1 MYGIGNNLF
10 QQYPQQY
17 PQQQMNNNFVPVR
30 SIEEAYNWPIAPG
43 NSITFKIENAPYVC
57 TKTKGFSPLEP
68 PIFEKYRLVKEEAQ
82 NHEPVP
88 VAFDAKSE
96 IKSLW
101 DEIKSLKERIGGL
114 KDDEPADVTTVQA
127 VHE

>member
-1 MYGIGNNLF
+1 MYGIGNNYY
-10 QQYPQQY
+10 QQYQI
-17 PQQQMNNNFVPVR
+17 PQQQAQQINNTFVPVR
-30 SIEEAYNWPIAPG
+30 SIEEAVNWPVAPG

-68 PIFEKYRLVKEEAQ
+68 PIFEKYKLVKEE
-82 NHEPVP
+82 EPI
-88 VAFDAKSE
+88 AATTTFDAKNE

-101 DEIKSLKERIGGL
+101 DEVKALKERIGGQ
-114 KDDEPADVTTVQA
+114 KNDESADNNAVQA